1 MPLRWEEVSDGL
13 DPRNYTIKNGVERMT
28 SLTADPCVGV
38 LEQNPD
44 LQAVLQRL
52 ARELAT

>member
-13 DPRNYTIKNGVERMT
+13 DPKNYTIKNGVERME
-28 SLTADPCVGV
+28 SLTTDPCIDV

-44 LQAVLQRL
+44 LPAVLQRL
-52 ARELAT
+52 ARELGA